1 MDAGYVM
8 PGQNLPGDSN
18 GVGGAASWQM
28 QSKMSINITKVPA
41 TGPWS
46 PLYHPVF
53 RMLWVAS
60 IFSNIGSWMHE
71 VGAGWLMTSL
81 APSPLMVAL
90 VQAATTSPVFLL
102 ALPAGALADIVDR
115 RRYLIATQVWMMVVA
130 AMLGVLTLTGLTTAP
145 LLLAFTFALGMGT
158 AMMMPAW
165 GAVTPELVPRAELHA
180 AIGLNTMGMNVSRAI
195 GPALAGLIIATAGSG
210 VVFILNAISFLAVI
224 AALKSW
230 QRPARVS
237 ELPAERLF
245 GAVRAGLRYARHSPE
260 LGAVLTRGVAF
271 FVFASAS
278 WALLPLIVRQELN
291 SGPGT
296 YGLFLA
302 CLGIGAIGGALL
314 LPRVHGRV
322 SRDRIVAGA
331 TVLYTL
337 AMLAL
342 AHSGNVY
349 AAGAAML
356 VTGVAW
362 LSVVSSLMTA
372 TQTALPGWVR
382 ARGLAFFWVAFTGGM
397 AAGSA
402 LWGQVASWIGIPEA
416 LTVAAAGALAGI
428 AATWRYRIGLHDV
441 ADLSPSMHWATPM
454 VAEYFEMDRG
464 PVMVTVEYRID
475 PARAQEFSQIMH
487 SIRRVR
493 RRDGAFMWELFND
506 IEDPGRFVEC
516 FMVESWLE
524 HLRQHERVTVA
535 DRDVSEQARAFH
547 LGSKPPKVTHLV
559 AGNKGRPSA

>member
-1 MDAGYVM
+1 MIT
-8 PGQNLPGDSN
+8 QNGK
-18 GVGGAASWQM
+18 ASTT
-28 QSKMSINITKVPA
+28 S
-41 TGPWS
+41 PWA
-46 PLYHPVF
+46 PLHRRVF

-60 IFSNIGSWMHE
+60 VVSNIGSWMHE

-90 VQAATTSPVFLL
+90 VQAATTAPVFLL

-115 RRYLIATQVWMMVVA
+115 RRYLIATQLWMMIIA
-130 AMLGVLTLTGLTTAP
+130 ATLGVLTLVGLTTAP
-145 LLLAFTFALGMGT
+145 LLLVFTFALGLGT

-165 GAVTPELVPRAELHA
+165 GAITPELVPRSELHA
-180 AIGLNTMGMNVSRAI
+180 AIGLNTIGMNLSRSV
-195 GPALAGLIIATAGSG
+195 GPALAGLIVAASGPG
-210 VVFILNAISFLAVI
+210 VVFVLNAISFLAVI
-224 AALKSW
+224 VALRRW
-230 QRPARVS
+230 QRPPGES
-237 ELPAERLF
+237 KLPAERLF
-245 GAVRAGLRYARHSPE
+245 GAVRAGLRFARHSPE
-260 LGAVLTRGVAF
+260 LRAVLTRGMAF

-278 WALLPLIVRQELN
+278 WALLPLIVRQGLK
-291 SGPGT
+291 SGPDT

-302 CLGIGAIGGALL
+302 CMGVGAIGGALL

-331 TVLYTL
+331 TVLYSI

-362 LSVVSSLMTA
+362 ISVVSSLMTA

-382 ARGLAFFWVAFTGGM
+382 ARGLAFFWVVFMGGM

-402 LWGQVASWIGIPEA
+402 LWGQVASWVGIPAA
-416 LTVAAAGALAGI
+416 LTLAAIGALLGI

-441 ADLSPSMHWATPM
+441 ADLSPSLHWATPM
-454 VAEYFEMDRG
+454 MADELEMDRG
-464 PVMVTVEYRID
+464 PVMVTVEYQID
-475 PARAQEFSQIMH
+475 PARTGEFTQIMH
-487 SIRRVR
+487 QMRRIR

-506 IEDPGRFVEC
+506 VEVPGRMVEC
-516 FMVESWLE
+516 FMVDSWLE
-524 HLRQHERVTVA
+524 HLRQHERVTIA
-535 DRDVSEQARAFH
+535 DKDVSDAVRVFH
-547 LGSKPPKVTHLV
+547 LGSEPPKVTHLV
-559 AGNKGRPSA
+559 AGSL